1 MNPRIQENHP
11 FRAPNTRSMEGDS
24 NDKNLVKSKILHRL
38 GGLLLAI
45 LIKRRNYYS
54 GDLDQFMIHMV
65 LVLGEVKA
73 ISAAAELQARMG
85 SPAAPAARGVNVQSL
100 SDITRIPRESVRRK
114 LTMLIESGLVRRSE
128 DGLLYVGP
136 ASDLDVFFEDLSPL
150 LRDGAR
156 LT

>member
-1 MNPRIQENHP
+1 
-11 FRAPNTRSMEGDS
+11 MEAEPT
-24 NDKNLVKSKILHRL
+24 DKSLEKSKILYRW

-65 LVLGEVKA
+65 LILGEVKA
-73 ISAAAELQARMG
+73 MSAAADPQACM
-85 SPAAPAARGVNVQSL
+85 AAPAAKARGVNVQSL

-136 ASDLDVFFEDLSPL
+136 ASDLNVFFEDLSPL

-156 LT
+156 LA